1 MGRVSVRQG
10 LLGSPGAALRG
21 GTVNRMSTS
30 QDQNGCSSNK
40 EPLLRCCDARRDLEL
55 AIGGVLRAEQQI
67 KDNLREVKAQ
77 IHSCISRHLECL
89 RSREVWLYE
98 QVDLIYQLKEET
110 LQQQA
115 QQLYWLLGQFNCLI
129 HQLECTQNKDL
140 ANQVS
145 VCLERLGG
153 LTLKPE
159 DSTVLL
165 FETDTTALRQAITTF
180 GSLKTIQIPEH
191 LMAHASSSNIG
202 PFLEKRGYIPFP
214 EQKLASSTAVVPLSE
229 WLLGSKPA
237 SGRQAP
243 YIPSTNLQD
252 WLTQKQTLENSQ
264 TSARACSFFNNVW
277 GNLKGLEN
285 WLHKGQQQEVSEK
298 PSYEKCNSSPTTS
311 SYSIETEKVGDLE
324 LLDQDEMDLSDWLM
338 TPQESHKL
346 EKPRNGSYETSEKFK
361 LLFQVFQES
370 YSVNDWLVKPDS
382 CTSCQGNQPKGVEI
396 ENLGNLKCLNDHLE
410 AKKPLSTPSVITEDW
425 LVQNRQDPY
434 KVEEVCKAN
443 EPCTSF
449 AECVCDENCE
459 KEALCKWLLKKEG
472 KDKNGMPVEP
482 KPEPEKHKDSLNM
495 WLCQSRKEATEQVKS
510 SKAMASRIADSFQ
523 IIKNSPLSEWLITP
537 SGKEGCSKEVPSTQD
552 RAGKQKLPTSW
563 CPFNTADWVL
573 PGKKTGNLSQLSSGE
588 DKWILRKKAKEV
600 LLNSPLR
607 EEHNFP
613 PERYG
618 LPAVCDLFACMQ
630 LKVDKEKWLY
640 RTPLQM

>member
-1 MGRVSVRQG
+1 MQFR
-10 LLGSPGAALRG
+10 GSTR
-21 GTVNRMSTS
+21 GTVSRMSTS
-30 QDQNGCSSNK
+30 QDQSGCSSTR

-67 KDNLREVKAQ
+67 KDNLQEVKAQ

-98 QVDLIYQLKEET
+98 QVDLLYQLKEET
-110 LQQQA
+110 LQQQT

-145 VCLERLGG
+145 VCLERLGN

-165 FETDTTALRQAITTF
+165 FEADTTALRQAITTF

-191 LMAHASSSNIG
+191 LIAHANSSNIG
-202 PFLEKRGYIPFP
+202 PFLEKRGYIPLP
-214 EQKLASSTAVVPLSE
+214 EQQKSASSTTAVSLSD

-264 TSARACSFFNNVW
+264 
-277 GNLKGLEN
+277 
-285 WLHKGQQQEVSEK
+285 
-298 PSYEKCNSSPTTS
+298 
-311 SYSIETEKVGDLE
+311 VGDLD
-324 LLDQDEMDLSDWLM
+324 LLDQDEMDLSDWLV
-338 TPQESHKL
+338 TPQESL
-346 EKPRNGSYETSEKFK
+346 EKPGNGSCETSEKLK
-361 LLFQVFQES
+361 LLLHVFQEP

-382 CTSCQGNQPKGVEI
+382 CTNCRGNQPKGVEI
-396 ENLGNLKCLNDHLE
+396 ENLGNLKCLNDHSE
-410 AKKPLSTPSVITEDW
+410 AKKPLSTLSLITEDW
-425 LVQNRQDPY
+425 LVQNHQDPY

-482 KPEPEKHKDSLNM
+482 NPEPEKCTDSLSM
-495 WLCQSRKEATEQVKS
+495 WLCPSRKEATQAKM
-510 SKAMASRIADSFQ
+510 SKAVAPSRIADSFQ
-523 IIKNSPLSEWLITP
+523 VIRNSPLSEWLITP
-537 SGKEGCSKEVPSTQD
+537 SCKEGCPKEVPSIED
-552 RAGKQKLPTSW
+552 RAGKQKLMNPAATSW
-563 CPFNTADWVL
+563 CPLNTADWVL
-573 PGKKTGNLSQLSSGE
+573 PGKKMGNLSQLTSRE
-588 DKWILRKKAKEV
+588 DKWLLRKKAKEV
-600 LLNSPLR
+600 LLNSPLQ

-613 PERYG
+613 QDRYG

>member
-1 MGRVSVRQG
+1 MN
-10 LLGSPGAALRG
+10 
-21 GTVNRMSTS
+21 TF
-30 QDQNGCSSNK
+30 QDQSGSSSNR
-40 EPLLRCCDARRDLEL
+40 EPLLRCSDARRDLEL

-115 QQLYWLLGQFNCLI
+115 QQLYSLLGQFNCLT
-129 HQLECTQNKDL
+129 HQMECTQNKDL

-145 VCLERLGG
+145 VCLERLGS

-165 FETDTTALRQAITTF
+165 FEADTTTLRQTITTF

-191 LMAHASSSNIG
+191 LMAHASSANIG
-202 PFLEKRGYIPFP
+202 PFLEKRGYISMP
-214 EQKLASSTAVVPLSE
+214 EQKSASGIVAVPLSE
-229 WLLGSKPA
+229 CLPGSKPA
-237 SGRQAP
+237 SGHQAP
-243 YIPSTNLQD
+243 YIPSTNPQD
-252 WLTQKQTLENSQ
+252 WLTQKQTLEKSQ
-264 TSARACSFFNNVW
+264 TSSRARNFFNNVG

-285 WLHKGQQQEVSEK
+285 WLLKSEK
-298 PSYEKCNSSPTTS
+298 PSYQKCNSHSTTS
-311 SYSIETEKVGDLE
+311 SFSIEMEKVGDQE
-324 LLDQDEMDLSDWLM
+324 LPDQDKMDLSDWLV

-346 EKPRNGSYETSEKFK
+346 RKPENGSRETSEKFK
-361 LLFQVFQES
+361 LLFQS
-370 YSVNDWLVKPDS
+370 YNVNDWLVKTDS
-382 CTSCQGNQPKGVEI
+382 CTNCQGNQPKGVEI

-410 AKKPLSTPSVITEDW
+410 AKKPLSTPSMVTEDW
-425 LVQNRQDPY
+425 LVQNHQDPC
-434 KVEEVCKAN
+434 KVEEVCRAN

-449 AECVCDENCE
+449 ADCVCDENCE
-459 KEALCKWLLKKEG
+459 KEALYKWLLKKEG

-482 KPEPEKHKDSLNM
+482 KPEPEKHKDSLNV
-495 WLCQSRKEATEQVKS
+495 WLCPSRKEVIEQTKAP
-510 SKAMASRIADSFQ
+510 KAMTPSRIADSFQ
-523 IIKNSPLSEWLITP
+523 VIKNSPLSEWLIRP
-537 SGKEGCSKEVPSTQD
+537 PYKEGSPKEVPSTED
-552 RAGKQKLPTSW
+552 RAGKQKFKSPMNTSW
-563 CPFNTADWVL
+563 CSFNTADWVL
-573 PGKKTGNLSQLSSGE
+573 PGKKMGNLSQLSSGE
-588 DKWILRKKAKEV
+588 DKWLLRKKAQEV
-600 LLNSPLR
+600 LLNSPLQ

-613 PERYG
+613 PDHYG

-640 RTPLQM
+640 RTPLQAYFKMNFQDVTVGNFQIPGGF

>member
-1 MGRVSVRQG
+1 
-10 LLGSPGAALRG
+10 
-21 GTVNRMSTS
+21 MSTS
-30 QDQNGCSSNK
+30 QDQSGCSTSR

-110 LQQQA
+110 LQQQV

-145 VCLERLGG
+145 ACLERLGS

-159 DSTVLL
+159 DSTALL
-165 FETDTTALRQAITTF
+165 FEADITALRQAITTF
-180 GSLKTIQIPEH
+180 GSLKTIK
-191 LMAHASSSNIG
+191 S
-202 PFLEKRGYIPFP
+202 
-214 EQKLASSTAVVPLSE
+214 ASSTTAAPLSE

-237 SGRQAP
+237 VGHQAP
-243 YIPSTNLQD
+243 YLPSTNLQD
-252 WLTQKQTLENSQ
+252 WLNHKQTLENSQ
-264 TSARACSFFNNVW
+264 TSARACSFLNKVW

-285 WLHKGQQQEVSEK
+285 WLHKSQQQEVSEK
-298 PSYEKCNSSPTTS
+298 PSFQKSNSYSTTS
-311 SYSIETEKVGDLE
+311 SYSMETEKVGDLE
-324 LLDQDEMDLSDWLM
+324 PLDQDEMDLSDWLV

-346 EKPRNGSYETSEKFK
+346 EKPENGGCETTSEKFK
-361 LLFQVFQES
+361 LLFQVFHES
-370 YSVNDWLVKPDS
+370 YNVNDWLVKSDS
-382 CTSCQGNQPKGVEI
+382 CTYCQGNQPKGVEI

-410 AKKPLSTPSVITEDW
+410 AKKPLSTPSLTTEDW
-425 LVQNRQDPY
+425 LVQNHQDPY

-472 KDKNGMPVEP
+472 KDKNGMPVDP
-482 KPEPEKHKDSLNM
+482 KPEPGKHKDSLNT
-495 WLCQSRKEATEQVKS
+495 WLSPSGREAAEQARAPQATAAGV
-510 SKAMASRIADSFQ
+510 ADSFQ
-523 IIKNSPLSEWLITP
+523 VIRSSPLSEWLMTP
-537 SGKEGCSKEVPSTQD
+537 SHKEGCPNKEAPLTED
-552 RAGKQKLPTSW
+552 RASKQKLTSPLATAW

-573 PGKKTGNLSQLSSGE
+573 PAKTTGNLSQLSSGE
-588 DKWILRKKAKEV
+588 DKWLLRKKAKGV
-600 LLNSPLR
+600 LLNSPLQ
-607 EEHNFP
+607 EEHSCP
-613 PERYG
+613 PDRYG

-640 RTPLQM
+640 RTPLQVGIRH

>member
-1 MGRVSVRQG
+1 
-10 LLGSPGAALRG
+10 
-21 GTVNRMSTS
+21 MSTS
-30 QDQNGCSSNK
+30 QDQSGCSTSR

-110 LQQQA
+110 LQQQV

-145 VCLERLGG
+145 ACLERLGS

-159 DSTVLL
+159 DSTALL
-165 FETDTTALRQAITTF
+165 FEADITALRQAITTF
-180 GSLKTIQIPEH
+180 GSLKTIQK
-191 LMAHASSSNIG
+191 S
-202 PFLEKRGYIPFP
+202 
-214 EQKLASSTAVVPLSE
+214 ASSTTAAPLSE

-237 SGRQAP
+237 VGHQAP
-243 YIPSTNLQD
+243 YLPSTNLQD
-252 WLTQKQTLENSQ
+252 WLNHKQTLENSQ
-264 TSARACSFFNNVW
+264 TSARACSFLNKVW

-285 WLHKGQQQEVSEK
+285 WLHKSQQQEVSEK
-298 PSYEKCNSSPTTS
+298 PSFQKSNSYSTTS
-311 SYSIETEKVGDLE
+311 SYSMEIEKVGDLE
-324 LLDQDEMDLSDWLM
+324 PLDQDEMDLSDWLV

-346 EKPRNGSYETSEKFK
+346 EKPENGGCETTSEKFK
-361 LLFQVFQES
+361 LLFQVFHES
-370 YSVNDWLVKPDS
+370 YNVNDWLVKSDS
-382 CTSCQGNQPKGVEI
+382 CTYCQGNQPKGVEI

-410 AKKPLSTPSVITEDW
+410 AKKPLSTPSLTTEDW
-425 LVQNRQDPY
+425 LVQNHQDPY

-472 KDKNGMPVEP
+472 KDKNGMPVDP
-482 KPEPEKHKDSLNM
+482 KPEPGKHKDSLNT
-495 WLCQSRKEATEQVKS
+495 WLSPSGREAAEQARAPQATAAGV
-510 SKAMASRIADSFQ
+510 ADSFQ
-523 IIKNSPLSEWLITP
+523 VIRSSPLSEWLMTP
-537 SGKEGCSKEVPSTQD
+537 SHKEGCPNKEAPLTED
-552 RAGKQKLPTSW
+552 RAGKQKLTSPLATAW

-573 PGKKTGNLSQLSSGE
+573 PAKKTGNLSQLSSGE
-588 DKWILRKKAKEV
+588 DKWLLRKKAKGV
-600 LLNSPLR
+600 LLDSPLQ
-607 EEHNFP
+607 EEHSFP
-613 PERYG
+613 PDRYG

>member
-1 MGRVSVRQG
+1 MS
-10 LLGSPGAALRG
+10 
-21 GTVNRMSTS
+21 RMNSS
-30 QDQNGCSSNK
+30 QDQSGSSNR
-40 EPLLRCCDARRDLEL
+40 ETLLRCNDARRDLEL
-55 AIGGVLRAEQQI
+55 AIGGILRAEQQI

-129 HQLECTQNKDL
+129 HQLECTQNRDL

-145 VCLERLGG
+145 VCLERLAS

-159 DSTVLL
+159 DSTVLV
-165 FETDTTALRQAITTF
+165 FEADTSALRQTITTF
-180 GSLKTIQIPEH
+180 GSLKTIQVPEH
-191 LMAHASSSNIG
+191 LMAHATSSNTG
-202 PFLEKRGYIPFP
+202 PFLEKRGYLSVP
-214 EQKLASSTAVVPLSE
+214 EQQKSASSITAVPLSE
-229 WLLGSKPA
+229 WLLGSKPS
-237 SGRQAP
+237 SGRQVP
-243 YIPSTNLQD
+243 YIPSTNPQD

-264 TSARACSFFNNVW
+264 TSARPCSFFSNVW

-285 WLHKGQQQEVSEK
+285 WLLKSQQEVPEK
-298 PSYEKCNSSPTTS
+298 PNYQKCNSHSSTS
-311 SYSIETEKVGDLE
+311 SFSCESEKVEDVE
-324 LLDQDEMDLSDWLM
+324 LPDQDEMDLSDWLV
-338 TPQESHKL
+338 TPKAPRKL
-346 EKPRNGSYETSEKFK
+346 EKPENDSHEASEKYK
-361 LLFQVFQES
+361 LLFQS
-370 YSVNDWLVKPDS
+370 YSVSDWLVKPDS
-382 CTSCQGNQPKGVEI
+382 CTNCRGNQPKGVEI
-396 ENLGNLKCLNDHLE
+396 ENLGNLKCLNDYLE
-410 AKKPLSTPSVITEDW
+410 AKKPLSPPSIITEEW

-472 KDKNGMPVEP
+472 KDKNGMRVEP
-482 KPEPEKHKDSLNM
+482 KSEPEKHKDSLNM
-495 WLCQSRKEATEQVKS
+495 WLCPSRKEIVEQAKAP
-510 SKAMASRIADSFQ
+510 KAMIPSKVADSLQ
-523 IIKNSPLSEWLITP
+523 VIRNSPLSEWLSRPP
-537 SGKEGCSKEVPSTQD
+537 SKEGHPKEVPGTED
-552 RAGKQKLPTSW
+552 RAGKQKLKNPVITSR

-573 PGKKTGNLSQLSSGE
+573 PGRKIGNLNQLSSGE
-588 DKWILRKKAKEV
+588 DKWLLRKKAQGV
-600 LLNSPLR
+600 LLNPPLQ
-607 EEHNFP
+607 EERNFP
-613 PERYG
+613 LNRYG

-630 LKVDKEKWLY
+630 LKADKEKWLY